1 MTPFEAYQS
10 YLAIKQHF
18 TTQKY
23 DAIKFKWKVRAT
35 ADSFNKRRDK
45 FFFEKLAK
53 HEDPKQ
59 FLLANFVSN
68 ENVWVREIAYTES
81 AKRIYEDWQ
90 KKIQSLTYTIQNDL
104 SKLDEEFD
112 ENFKVNDN
120 QHPKLLKLYLG
131 KDITLETVVVLVD
144 LVGCLSMWNKKLAN
158 DPVWQNLSLKIR
170 KYTPFLNYDKERIR
184 KIILDKF
191 TP

>member
-35 ADSFNKRRDK
+35 ADSFNKRKDK

-68 ENVWVREIAYTES
+68 ENIWVREIAYTES

-90 KKIQSLTYTIQNDL
+90 KKIQSLTYIIQNDL
-104 SKLDEEFD
+104 SKLDEKFD

-131 KDITLETVVVLVD
+131 KDITLETVVVLID
-144 LVGCLSMWNKKLAN
+144 LVSCLSMWNKKLAN
-158 DPVWQNLSLKIR
+158 DPVWQSLSLKIR

-184 KIILDKF
+184 KIIIDKF